1 MAVKPAEHRKFPSTK
16 RPRVQKGLRGCS
28 VLLNATSYRGEGV
41 IGILADETNS
51 ANDQDQDH
59 GEHHRILGNVL
70 ASIVCPELG
79 EDTHLPA
86 IPFNRENSDFR
97 LEMPTPRKTERGWI
111 RH

>member
-1 MAVKPAEHRKFPSTK
+1 M
-16 RPRVQKGLRGCS
+16 
-28 VLLNATSYRGEGV
+28 LLNATSYRGEGV

>member
-1 MAVKPAEHRKFPSTK
+1 MLLATEEKALLAFEPTRRIVPTTK
-16 RPRVQKGLRGCS
+16 TKI
-28 VLLNATSYRGEGV
+28 N
-41 IGILADETNS
+41 
-51 ANDQDQDH
+51 